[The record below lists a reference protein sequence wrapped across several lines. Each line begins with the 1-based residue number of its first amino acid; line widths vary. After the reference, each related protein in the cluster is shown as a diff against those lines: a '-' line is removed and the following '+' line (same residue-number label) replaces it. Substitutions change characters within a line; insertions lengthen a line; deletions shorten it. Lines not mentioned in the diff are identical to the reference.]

1 MSQQIGLFSL
11 GADED
16 QISKLG
22 AFYSYII
29 EFGVC
34 KEGSDIKAF
43 GAGIASSFGELKVFL
58 LRKEYL
64 YWQSFG
70 EKKVE
75 FRPLNPKKELPLNY
89 PIQTIQQWYYVAES
103 FQHAT
108 ETLIHYGESLNR
120 SFQVSYD
127 ESKQIV

>member
-1 MSQQIGLFSL
+1 MAFRVFCCTQYIRHHAAPEFSPEPDIIHELLGHAPMFADKSFADMSQQIGLFSL

-64 YWQSFG
+64 YW
-70 EKKVE
+70 
-75 FRPLNPKKELPLNY
+75 
-89 PIQTIQQWYYVAES
+89 
-103 FQHAT
+103 
-108 ETLIHYGESLNR
+108 
-120 SFQVSYD
+120 
-127 ESKQIV
+127 